1 MIKMLKVKYIISSIL
16 VVFCVVCNGQ
26 IYTNGTLSTG
36 VNSISGSTAPSGYTW
51 SEMQNN
57 TGNFLQAN
65 ATAGLPAYYTTDG
78 TTSYRI
84 ADDFIVP
91 VGEEWEV
98 SSIDF
103 FGYQG
108 EYNNLITSPVDQLK
122 VQIFNTDPSTIG
134 ATPIVGDMTA
144 NVIDIPNCSNAFIYR
159 IFNSS
164 YPSGGQPIN
173 FSRRVWR
180 LRGTL
185 TATLPSGHYWVEF
198 QVHPTNNTNFFFPPA
213 TVIGSRGVAG
223 ANAKIHVVASTYPSD
238 VIGWSTNIID
248 SGTPSSAPDVA
259 QDFPFVLNGSVT
271 LGVNQSVVEN
281 SIFIA
286 PNPVN
291 DVVSI
296 SVNNATIQGIEIY
309 DVNSRLIKN
318 VISDTNT
325 SNLEVN
331 VQELLQGIYITKLLT
346 DKGNFT
352 KKIVKE

>member
-1 MIKMLKVKYIISSIL
+1 MLKIKNLISYFFI
-16 VVFCVVCNGQ
+16 VFSAISYGQ

-36 VNSISGSTAPSGYTW
+36 VTSISGVAALTGYTW
-51 SEMQNN
+51 SELQNN
-57 TGNFLQAN
+57 NGNFIQAN
-65 ATAGLPAYYTTDG
+65 ATAGIPAYYTTDG

-91 VGEEWEV
+91 IGEEWEV

-103 FGYQG
+103 FGYQNS
-108 EYNNLITSPVDQLK
+108 YNDHIIPPIDQLK
-122 VQIFNTDPSTIG
+122 VQIFNIDPSTVS
-134 ATPIVGDMTA
+134 ATPIAGDMTA
-144 NVIDIPNCSNAFIYR
+144 NVIDVPNCNNSFIYR
-159 IFNSS
+159 IFNSL
-164 YPSGGQPIN
+164 YPSGRQPIN

-180 LRGTL
+180 IRGTL
-185 TATLPSGHYWVEF
+185 TTTLPAGHYWVEF

-213 TVIGSRGVAG
+213 TVVGSRGVAG
-223 ANAKIHVVASTYPSD
+223 ANAKMHVVASTYPLD

-259 QDFPFVLNGSVT
+259 QDFPFIINGSVTT
-271 LGVNQSVVEN
+271 LGVNQSTVEN
-281 SIFIA
+281 TIYIA

-291 DVVSI
+291 DVISV
-296 SVNNATIQGIEIY
+296 SVNNATIQGVEIY

-318 VISDTNT
+318 VISATNT

-331 VQELLQGIYITKLLT
+331 VQELSRGIYITKLLT

>member
-1 MIKMLKVKYIISSIL
+1 MLKIKNLISCFFIVFSAISSA
-16 VVFCVVCNGQ
+16 Q
-26 IYTNGTLSTG
+26 IYINGTLSTG
-36 VNSISGSTAPSGYTW
+36 ANSISGVAAPTGYSW

-57 TGNFLQAN
+57 TGNFTQAN
-65 ATAGLPAYYTTDG
+65 ATAGLPAYYNTAG
-78 TTSYRI
+78 TISYRI

-103 FGYQG
+103 FGYQSSY
-108 EYNNLITSPVDQLK
+108 ENLITSPVDQLK
-122 VQIFNTDPSTIG
+122 VQIFNTDPSVVG
-134 ATPIVGDMTA
+134 ATPIAGDMTA
-144 NVIDIPNCSNAFIYR
+144 NVIDIPNCNNSFIYR
-159 IFNSS
+159 IFNSQ
-164 YPSGGQPIN
+164 YPSGGQPTN
-173 FSRRVWR
+173 FTRRVWR

-185 TATLPSGHYWVEF
+185 TATLPAGHYWIEF

-213 TVIGSRGVAG
+213 TVVGSRGVAG
-223 ANAKIHVVASTYPSD
+223 ANAKMHVVASTYPLD

-259 QDFPFVLNGSVT
+259 QDFPFIINGSVTT
-271 LGVNQSVVEN
+271 LGVNQSTVEN
-281 SIFIA
+281 TIYIA

-291 DVVSI
+291 DVISV
-296 SVNNATIQGIEIY
+296 SVNNATIQGVEIY

-318 VISDTNT
+318 VISATNT

-331 VQELLQGIYITKLLT
+331 VQELSRGIYITKLLT
-346 DKGNFT
+346 DKGSFT

>member
-1 MIKMLKVKYIISSIL
+1 MLKIKNLISCFFI
-16 VVFCVVCNGQ
+16 VFSAISYGQ
-26 IYTNGTLSTG
+26 IYINGTLSTG
-36 VNSISGSTAPSGYTW
+36 ANSISGVAAPTGYSW

-57 TGNFLQAN
+57 TGNFTQAN
-65 ATAGLPAYYTTDG
+65 ATAGLPAYYNTAG
-78 TTSYRI
+78 TISYRI

-103 FGYQG
+103 FGYQSSY
-108 EYNNLITSPVDQLK
+108 ENLITSPVDQLK
-122 VQIFNTDPSTIG
+122 VQIFNTDPSVVG
-134 ATPIVGDMTA
+134 STPIAGDMTA
-144 NVIDIPNCSNAFIYR
+144 NVIDIPNCNNSFIYR
-159 IFNSS
+159 IFNSL
-164 YPSGGQPIN
+164 YPSGGQPTN
-173 FSRRVWR
+173 FTRRIWR

-185 TATLPSGHYWVEF
+185 ATTLPSGHYWVEF

-213 TVIGSRGVAG
+213 TVVGSRGVAG
-223 ANAKIHVVASTYPSD
+223 ANAKMHVVASTYPSD
-238 VIGWSTNIID
+238 VIGWSTNILDGGIP
-248 SGTPSSAPDVA
+248 TSAPDVA
-259 QDFPFVLNGSVT
+259 QDFPFIINGSVT
-271 LGVNQSVVEN
+271 LGVNQLAVEN
-281 SIFIA
+281 TIYIA

-291 DVVSI
+291 DVISV

-318 VISDTNT
+318 VISATNT

-331 VQELLQGIYITKLLT
+331 VQELSQGIYITKLLT

>member
-1 MIKMLKVKYIISSIL
+1 MLKIKNLISCFFIVFSAISSA
-16 VVFCVVCNGQ
+16 Q

-36 VNSISGSTAPSGYTW
+36 ENSISGVAAPSGYTW

-57 TGNFLQAN
+57 TGNFTQAN

-91 VGEEWEV
+91 IGEEWEV

-103 FGYQG
+103 FGYQNS
-108 EYNNLITSPVDQLK
+108 YNDHIIPPIDQLK
-122 VQIFNTDPSTIG
+122 VQIFNIDPSTVG
-134 ATPIVGDMTA
+134 ATPIAGDMAT
-144 NVIDIPNCSNAFIYR
+144 NVIDVPNCNNSFIYR
-159 IFNSS
+159 IFNSL
-164 YPSGGQPIN
+164 YPSGGQPTN
-173 FSRRVWR
+173 FTRRIWR

-185 TATLPSGHYWVEF
+185 TATLPSGHYWLEF
-198 QVHPTNNTNFFFPPA
+198 QVHPTSNTNIFFPPA
-213 TVIGSRGVAG
+213 TVVGSRGVAG
-223 ANAKIHVVASTYPSD
+223 ANAKLHVVASTVASD
-238 VIGWSTNIID
+238 VIGWSTNILDGGIP
-248 SGTPSSAPDVA
+248 TSAPDVA
-259 QDFPFVLNGSVT
+259 QDFPFIINGSVT
-271 LGVNQSVVEN
+271 TLGVNKSAVEN
-281 SIFIA
+281 TIYIA

-318 VISDTNT
+318 VISATNT

-331 VQELLQGIYITKLLT
+331 LQELSRGIYITKLLT

-352 KKIVKE
+352 KKIVKK